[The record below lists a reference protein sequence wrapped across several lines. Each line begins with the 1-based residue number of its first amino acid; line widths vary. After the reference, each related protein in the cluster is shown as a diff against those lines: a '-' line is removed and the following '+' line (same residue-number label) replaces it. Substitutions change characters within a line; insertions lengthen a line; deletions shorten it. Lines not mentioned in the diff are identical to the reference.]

1 MGKNYG
7 TKKRDWHIVHTQSY
21 SLHPLKT
28 YVHTHAHRHLHFSFP
43 FSFVLSSTPSYFD
56 LTLWH
61 HSRRSEM
68 ELEVV
73 HVKARCAAQQ
83 HNQNAWKKK
92 SDGRRKKKKKK
103 EKVERKEKRSLWL
116 HISPWPHLRSSRGGM
131 RRGGERVT
139 ADSDK
144 VSSPTSAKRDA
155 GKVLLDQCKAILVYP
170 SA

>member
-103 EKVERKEKRSLWL
+103 RRWKERKKDHYGCTFLRGLTCAVAGGVCVGAGNVLQQIRTRSAPRLL
-116 HISPWPHLRSSRGGM
+116 PRGTLG
-131 RRGGERVT
+131 RFCST
-139 ADSDK
+139 N
-144 VSSPTSAKRDA
+144 AKP
-155 GKVLLDQCKAILVYP
+155 Y
-170 SA
+170 